1 MEKQRWALYGM
12 VGVLLASLL
21 GAMGAMG
28 AREALTVPTSA
39 PRLNDAPY
47 RDGLFQ
53 GKLSAERGRVRDTNA
68 LSRGRWS
75 EEEKRAHFVM
85 GYKEGVQQAAQ

>member
-1 MEKQRWALYGM
+1 VEKQRWALYGM

-47 RDGLFQ
+47 RDGLF
-53 GKLSAERGRVRDTNA
+53 
-68 LSRGRWS
+68 
-75 EEEKRAHFVM
+75 
-85 GYKEGVQQAAQ
+85 